1 MKSAH
6 NGYKSPVQKLK
17 KKCKLRKIKHACLA
31 LYIVTASFGNPLI
44 DAKGWRI
51 PFI

>member
-1 MKSAH
+1 MKSADS
-6 NGYKSPVQKLK
+6 GYKSPVQKLK
-17 KKCKLRKIKHACLA
+17 KKRRLREIKQACLV

-44 DAKGWRI
+44 DAKGWPI